1 VANIHRTFSPEELV
15 NNVYPGTSNPA
26 THWSYINTNY
36 LLAGMIISKASGM
49 SYAEALKRM
58 LFEPLGLHETYY
70 RPRVP
75 PDRVLDAMPSAYYE
89 ASSCEELLNVAP
101 PCAQFPA
108 DTLRGHDLKSLNLT
122 ALGATGGIIASLPDV
137 TRWVRALFSKTLLPP
152 KQQTELFSVVSK
164 ASGQPIPATSSADP
178 EGFSLGI
185 AQEWNPLF
193 GSPVWD
199 YEGEFA
205 QRVAWWRRPGDDLV
219 VVIGVNS
226 GVNAS
231 NDQLGSSL
239 STAVYKILEPQSVID
254 PNAAPPSARPDQA
267 P

>member
-1 VANIHRTFSPEELV
+1 
-15 NNVYPGTSNPA
+15 
-26 THWSYINTNY
+26 
-36 LLAGMIISKASGM
+36 MIITKASGM

-70 RPRVP
+70 QPRVP
-75 PDRVLDAMPSAYYE
+75 PDRVLDAMLSAYYE
-89 ASSCEELLNVAP
+89 SSWCEEFLNVAP
-101 PCAQFPA
+101 PCAQFLA
-108 DTLRGHDLKSLNLT
+108 DTLRGQDLKSLNLT
-122 ALGATGGIIASLPDV
+122 ALGAAGRIIASLPDV

-178 EGFSLGI
+178 GGFSLGI
-185 AQEWNPLF
+185 AQEWAPLF
-193 GSPVWD
+193 GSPVWN

-205 QRVAWWRRPGDDLV
+205 QRVAWFRRPGDDLV

-226 GVNAS
+226 GVNPS
-231 NDQLGSSL
+231 NDQLGASL
-239 STAVYKILEPQSVID
+239 TTAVYKVIEPQSVIE
-254 PNAAPPSARPDQA
+254 PNAALPSARPDQG